1 MNVSVK
7 VNECLRA
14 STDSGLPEFQEA
26 EEDEKEDLRC
36 LLKQELG
43 KRGPFTAFK
52 RWLIRDHREAYPE
65 LFCYIDSH

>member
-1 MNVSVK
+1 MGNATSVK
-7 VNECLRA
+7 FKENVR
-14 STDSGLPEFQEA
+14 EFQEA

-43 KRGPFTAFK
+43 ERAPFTAFK